1 MIAQETIDRLKGLPV
16 EQVAGE
22 VGLEVVR
29 HRCRCPFHDDRH
41 PSLTFSLPKN
51 RFKCYACGASG
62 SPIDLAMHQL
72 NLSFVEACR
81 WLGSRFGI
89 YVDEEQ
95 RSGRWRQ
102 VKPIPV
108 RRPAPMTE
116 TEQGPSAADLRRWA
130 EQVAHPV
137 LSEAARRFLFEAR
150 RLDERVVRWCRLS
163 SCCDQRSIH
172 WLLIPYFGVDG
183 QLIGMQWRN
192 LDYRKEE
199 PSLTPTAG
207 SLDERLR
214 KPQAASD
221 SERLRKPQA
230 GSLDERLR
238 KPQAS
243 SGDKRQ
249 APRFRF
255 PKGQRCPIYGLQILP
270 MLKPSEPLFVCEGAS
285 DCWSMLSDG
294 HKAIAIPSA
303 TLLKEEDLSLLQ
315 GVNLHMYPDQDL
327 PGERLFLQLRE
338 RLPQIVRHQLPEG
351 CKDYSDKYVLMS
363 NVKCHMSNE

>member
-1 MIAQETIDRLKGLPV
+1 MIPQETIDRLKGLPV

-29 HRCRCPFHDDRH
+29 HRCHCPFHDDRH
-41 PSLTFSLPKN
+41 PSLTFNLRTN

-62 SPIDLAMHQL
+62 GPIDLAMHQL

-81 WLGSRFGI
+81 WLGNRFGV

-95 RSGRWRQ
+95 RSERWRL
-102 VKPIPV
+102 VKPIPI
-108 RRPAPMTE
+108 RRPAPLPE
-116 TEQGPSAADLRRWA
+116 VEQGPSATDLKRWA
-130 EQVAHPV
+130 EAVAHPV
-137 LSEAARRFLFEAR
+137 LSDAARAFLFEVR

-163 SCCDQRSIH
+163 SSCDQRGVH

-199 PSLTPTAG
+199 VQPTTGSGEGRPSP
-207 SLDERLR
+207 
-214 KPQAASD
+214 
-221 SERLRKPQA
+221 
-230 GSLDERLR
+230 
-238 KPQAS
+238 
-243 SGDKRQ
+243 
-249 APRFRF
+249 PRFRF

-270 MLKPSEPLFVCEGAS
+270 MLKPSEPLFICEGAS

-303 TLLKEEDLSLLQ
+303 TLLKEEDLALLQ
-315 GVNLHMYPDQDL
+315 GVNLHMYPDQDR

-351 CKDYSDKYVLMS
+351 CKDYSDQYVR
-363 NVKCHMSNE
+363 VKCHMSHVK

>member
-1 MIAQETIDRLKGLPV
+1 MIPQETIDRLKGLPV

-41 PSLTFSLPKN
+41 PSLTFNLRTN

-62 SPIDLAMHQL
+62 GPIDLAMHQL

-81 WLGSRFGI
+81 WLGNRFGV

-95 RSGRWRQ
+95 RSERWRL
-102 VKPIPV
+102 VKPIPI
-108 RRPAPMTE
+108 RRPAPLPE
-116 TEQGPSAADLRRWA
+116 VEQGPSATDLKRWA
-130 EQVAHPV
+130 EAVAHPV
-137 LSEAARRFLFEAR
+137 LSDAARAFLFEVR

-163 SCCDQRSIH
+163 SSCDQRGVH

-192 LDYRKEE
+192 LDYRKEAVQPTTVSGE
-199 PSLTPTAG
+199 GRPSP
-207 SLDERLR
+207 
-214 KPQAASD
+214 
-221 SERLRKPQA
+221 
-230 GSLDERLR
+230 
-238 KPQAS
+238 
-243 SGDKRQ
+243 
-249 APRFRF
+249 PRFRF
-255 PKGQRCPIYGLQILP
+255 PRGQRCPIYGLQILP
-270 MLKPSEPLFVCEGAS
+270 MLKPSEPLFICEGAS

-303 TLLKEEDLSLLQ
+303 TLLKEEDLALLQ
-315 GVNLHMYPDQDL
+315 GVNLHMYPDQDR

-351 CKDYSDKYVLMS
+351 CKDYSDQYVR
-363 NVKCHMSNE
+363 VKCQMSHVK

>member
-1 MIAQETIDRLKGLPV
+1 MIPQETIDQLKGLPV

-41 PSLTFSLPKN
+41 PSLTFNLRTN

-62 SPIDLAMHQL
+62 GPIDLAMHQL

-81 WLGSRFGI
+81 WLGNRFGV

-95 RSGRWRQ
+95 RSERWRL
-102 VKPIPV
+102 VKPIPI
-108 RRPAPMTE
+108 RRPAPLPE
-116 TEQGPSAADLRRWA
+116 TEQGPSATDLKRWA
-130 EQVAHPV
+130 EAVAHPV
-137 LSEAARRFLFEAR
+137 LSDAARAFLFEVR

-163 SCCDQRSIH
+163 SCCDQRGVH

-199 PSLTPTAG
+199 V
-207 SLDERLR
+207 
-214 KPQAASD
+214 PQ
-221 SERLRKPQA
+221 QA
-230 GSLDERLR
+230 GSGEGR
-238 KPQAS
+238 PS
-243 SGDKRQ
+243 P
-249 APRFRF
+249 PRFRF

-270 MLKPSEPLFVCEGAS
+270 MLKPSEPLFICEGAS

-303 TLLKEEDLSLLQ
+303 TLLKEEDLALLQ
-315 GVNLHMYPDQDL
+315 GVNLHMYPDQDR

-351 CKDYSDKYVLMS
+351 CKDYSDQYVR
-363 NVKCHMSNE
+363 VKCQMSHVK

>member
-1 MIAQETIDRLKGLPV
+1 MIPQETIDRLKGLPV

-41 PSLTFSLPKN
+41 PSLTFNLRTN

-62 SPIDLAMHQL
+62 GPIDLAMHQL
-72 NLSFVEACR
+72 SLSFVEACR
-81 WLGSRFGI
+81 WLGNRFGV

-95 RSGRWRQ
+95 RSERWRL
-102 VKPIPV
+102 VKPIPI
-108 RRPAPMTE
+108 RRPSPLPE
-116 TEQGPSAADLRRWA
+116 VEQGPSAADLKRWA
-130 EQVAHPV
+130 EAVAHPV
-137 LSEAARRFLFEAR
+137 LSDAARAFLFEVR

-163 SCCDQRSIH
+163 SSCDQRGVH

-199 PSLTPTAG
+199 VQPTTGSPSP
-207 SLDERLR
+207 
-214 KPQAASD
+214 
-221 SERLRKPQA
+221 
-230 GSLDERLR
+230 
-238 KPQAS
+238 
-243 SGDKRQ
+243 
-249 APRFRF
+249 PRFRF

-270 MLKPSEPLFVCEGAS
+270 MLKPSEPLFICEGAS

-303 TLLKEEDLSLLQ
+303 TLLKEEDLALLQ
-315 GVNLHMYPDQDL
+315 GVNLHMYPDQDR

-351 CKDYSDKYVLMS
+351 CKDYSDQYVR
-363 NVKCHMSNE
+363 VKCHMSHVK

>member
-1 MIAQETIDRLKGLPV
+1 MIPQETIDRLKGLPV

-41 PSLTFSLPKN
+41 PSLTFNLRTN

-62 SPIDLAMHQL
+62 GPIDLAMHQL

-81 WLGSRFGI
+81 WLGNRFGV

-95 RSGRWRQ
+95 RSERWRL
-102 VKPIPV
+102 VKPIPI
-108 RRPAPMTE
+108 RRPAPLPE
-116 TEQGPSAADLRRWA
+116 VEQGPSATDLKRWA
-130 EQVAHPV
+130 EAVAHPV
-137 LSEAARRFLFEAR
+137 LSDAARAFLFEVR

-163 SCCDQRSIH
+163 SSCDQRGVH
-172 WLLIPYFGVDG
+172 WLLIPYFGVDR

-199 PSLTPTAG
+199 IQPTTGSGEGLQPSSPTTGPTERG
-207 SLDERLR
+207 SV
-214 KPQAASD
+214 PQ
-221 SERLRKPQA
+221 QA
-230 GSLDERLR
+230 GSEEGR
-238 KPQAS
+238 PS
-243 SGDKRQ
+243 P
-249 APRFRF
+249 PRFRF

-270 MLKPSEPLFVCEGAS
+270 MLKPSEPLFICEGAS

-303 TLLKEEDLSLLQ
+303 TLLKEEDLALLQ
-315 GVNLHMYPDQDL
+315 GVNLHMYPDQDR

-351 CKDYSDKYVLMS
+351 CKDYSDQYVR
-363 NVKCHMSNE
+363 VKCHMSHVK